1 MADYADTAS
10 LSLSRPER
18 SAPSK
23 QGASSPSFDS
33 PEFPVAFASTDPHTL
48 AGELV
53 HDKGTPTPG
62 EGDDGLRQGTL
73 SGFETPEPAQA
84 VTAATAAGEEAS
96 IAGDATAA
104 GAVAGATTARRA
116 PRVKRAAAAAL
127 ADVAPQ
133 EAPAAFGALRESAS
147 ASTGAAFTKTV
158 LQARPA
164 EAATAGDAD
173 RVEPTGFS
181 HEAAQPDALG
191 RRLDALHGALAEQR
205 QIAAS
210 SSRQLK
216 WVLAAATAAVLAS
229 LGFGVAQSVRFDTF
243 ANESRAEQARLEA
256 FILKQQSTL
265 DDLTQHLASPPP
277 ASAPVAETPVAPA
290 ARAVGA
296 PAVPAATHRAAA
308 RPAHAAH
315 ARHAQKPNSKMAH

>member
-10 LSLSRPER
+10 VSPSRPER

-33 PEFPVAFASTDPHTL
+33 PESPAAFSSADEHSL
-48 AGELV
+48 AGEPAG
-53 HDKGTPTPG
+53 DKGTPPPG

-84 VTAATAAGEEAS
+84 AAAAGEEAGV
-96 IAGDATAA
+96 AGDAAAA

-116 PRVKRAAAAAL
+116 PRAKRSA
-127 ADVAPQ
+127 ADVAQQ
-133 EAPAAFGALRESAS
+133 EAPVAFDAPDESAS
-147 ASTGAAFTKTV
+147 ALPGTAFTKTV
-158 LQARPA
+158 LPARSADVP
-164 EAATAGDAD
+164 TAVEAD

-181 HEAAQPDALG
+181 QHEAAQPDALAQ
-191 RRLDALHGALAEQR
+191 RLDALHGALAGQR
-205 QIAAS
+205 QISAA

-229 LGFGVAQSVRFDTF
+229 VVFGVAQSVRFDTF

-265 DDLTQHLASPPP
+265 DDLTQRLASPPP
-277 ASAPVAETPVAPA
+277 AAAPVAESPVAPP
-290 ARAVGA
+290 ARPIAA
-296 PAVPAATHRAAA
+296 PAPSATHRAAA
-308 RPAHAAH
+308 RPAHA
-315 ARHAQKPNSKMAH
+315 RHAQKPASKTAH

>member
-10 LSLSRPER
+10 VSPSRPER

-33 PEFPVAFASTDPHTL
+33 PESPAEFVSADEHSL
-48 AGELV
+48 AGEPAG
-53 HDKGTPTPG
+53 DKGTPPPG

-84 VTAATAAGEEAS
+84 AAAACEEAS
-96 IAGDATAA
+96 VAGVAGDAATA

-116 PRVKRAAAAAL
+116 PRAKRAAGA
-127 ADVAPQ
+127 ADVAQQ
-133 EAPAAFGALRESAS
+133 EAPVAFGAPDESAS
-147 ASTGAAFTKTV
+147 ALPRTAFTKTV
-158 LQARPA
+158 LPARPA
-164 EAATAGDAD
+164 DAPTAGDAD
-173 RVEPTGFS
+173 RVEPSGFS
-181 HEAAQPDALG
+181 QHEAAQPDALAQ
-191 RRLDALHGALAEQR
+191 RLDALHGALAGQR
-205 QIAAS
+205 QISAA

-229 LGFGVAQSVRFDTF
+229 VGFGVAQSVRFDTF

-265 DDLTQHLASPPP
+265 DDLTQRLASPPP
-277 ASAPVAETPVAPA
+277 AAAPVAESPVAPP
-290 ARAVGA
+290 ARSIAA
-296 PAVPAATHRAAA
+296 PAPPHRAAA
-308 RPAHAAH
+308 RPAHA
-315 ARHAQKPNSKMAH
+315 RHAQKPASKTAH

>member
-10 LSLSRPER
+10 VSPSRPER

-33 PEFPVAFASTDPHTL
+33 PESPAAFSSADEHSL
-48 AGELV
+48 AGEPAG
-53 HDKGTPTPG
+53 DKGTPPPG

-84 VTAATAAGEEAS
+84 AAAAGEEAGV
-96 IAGDATAA
+96 AGDAAAA

-116 PRVKRAAAAAL
+116 PRAKRSAAAA
-127 ADVAPQ
+127 DVAQQ
-133 EAPAAFGALRESAS
+133 EAPVGFDAPDESAS
-147 ASTGAAFTKTV
+147 ALPGTAFTKTV
-158 LQARPA
+158 LPARSADVP
-164 EAATAGDAD
+164 TAVEAD

-181 HEAAQPDALG
+181 QHEAAQPDALAQ
-191 RRLDALHGALAEQR
+191 RLDALHGALAGQR
-205 QIAAS
+205 QISAA

-229 LGFGVAQSVRFDTF
+229 VVFGVAQSVRFDTF

-265 DDLTQHLASPPP
+265 DDLTQRLASPPP
-277 ASAPVAETPVAPA
+277 AAAPVAESPVAPP
-290 ARAVGA
+290 ARPIAA
-296 PAVPAATHRAAA
+296 PAPSATHRAAA
-308 RPAHAAH
+308 RPAHA
-315 ARHAQKPNSKMAH
+315 RHAQKPASKTAH